1 MRRSGELFSR
11 TKRRCVFSDVFCD
24 ATAAALH
31 QRLQHFQRLTLHV
44 RTFMLHAI
52 GEMFDDIAH
61 AVVIERARE
70 FNEGFHGVHCA
81 NVSCSTVSQSAAR

>member
-1 MRRSGELFSR
+1 
-11 TKRRCVFSDVFCD
+11 
-24 ATAAALH
+24 
-31 QRLQHFQRLTLHV
+31 
-44 RTFMLHAI
+44 MLHAI